1 MGRPVMVRAN
11 HISLFRKHSS
21 LGLPWQSCCSDS
33 VLPMQEAWV
42 QSLVREQSF
51 HMLCSTAKKKK
62 KLSNT
67 TCYVISKQITRSETH
82 FHMMLISI
90 RRA

>member
-11 HISLFRKHSS
+11 RISLFRKHSS
-21 LGLPWQSCCSDS
+21 LGLPWQSSGSDS
-33 VLPMQEAWV
+33 VLPMQGAWV
-42 QSLVREQSF
+42 RSLVREQSF
-51 HMLCSTAKKKK
+51 HMLCSTEKKK

-67 TCYVISKQITRSETH
+67 TCYVICKQITRSETH